1 MYQPTGNTRTSD
13 QRRVK
18 LRVTDKID
26 DLQLIIYIRK
36 KKKKCLNIRSQRT
49 GTGAFI
55 AVYLL
60 CCSEEA
66 APAQPA
72 AHHHEGDSSL
82 YISASLAEVVICPR
96 SAASHF
102 PCMHAEKSLIK
113 KKVQIVCFGYQA
125 LIFNFFFC
133 SAPRPRQALYEFS
146 SGGLQR
152 GNTWFTASA
161 SCAGH
166 VSPGRWTKAQM
177 LI

>member
-1 MYQPTGNTRTSD
+1 MAAAFYTIATRCISPLETRGRATSAESSCGSPI
-13 QRRVK
+13 R
-18 LRVTDKID
+18 LMICSS
-26 DLQLIIYIRK
+26 LYIYVK

-102 PCMHAEKSLIK
+102 PCMHVEKSLIK
-113 KKVQIVCFGYQA
+113 KKSPNCLFWISG
-125 LIFNFFFC
+125 FNF
-133 SAPRPRQALYEFS
+133 
-146 SGGLQR
+146 
-152 GNTWFTASA
+152 
-161 SCAGH
+161 
-166 VSPGRWTKAQM
+166 
-177 LI
+177 